1 MSFLIKNEELRM
13 KNSCLLTVYPSSSTF
28 RCLMLLFIGSIFL
41 VGCKEATRN
50 IQSYYL
56 PLEEIK
62 DGMVYEYQAV
72 NNDSLAPFY
81 WYFRL
86 MEKTERKILTSTY
99 YDHTFTIQQ
108 LSNEE
113 VVSTGVIL
121 DDLFLYATDTI
132 TGVQQQNPVRVEWDN
147 AFPFEVTDSTQAYLY
162 KIYWTE
168 IENPTQKVRIIRNR
182 HFMGDATY
190 SYKGKEMDCV
200 RFLVKEVIEVEE
212 EGFQELSFLGT
223 ELYAKNLGLIY
234 YNKTVDGQLVQEY
247 ELVDRFSMEELER
260 RYYNNR

>member
-1 MSFLIKNEELRM
+1 MD
-13 KNSCLLTVYPSSSTF
+13 NSLPSTVYHPPSTAY
-28 RCLMLLFIGSIFL
+28 RLLLLFISSLIMFS
-41 VGCKEATRN
+41 CKEATRN

-62 DGMVYEYQAV
+62 DGMVYEYKAV
-72 NNDSLAPFY
+72 NNDSLVPFY

-86 MEKTERKILTSTY
+86 MEKTDRKILTSTY

-121 DDLFLYATDTI
+121 DDLFLYATDTL

-168 IENPTQKVRIIRNR
+168 IENPTQKVRLIRNR
-182 HFMGDATY
+182 HFMGDTTY
-190 SYKGKEMDCV
+190 SYKGKKMDCV

-247 ELVDRFSMEELER
+247 ELVDRFSMQELER
-260 RYYNNR
+260 RYYENR